1 MGTLIGLRESVGTT
15 YAAAAAG
22 HGITVSAA
30 AIDQVFPAVLRQA
43 PPLAFPGLQQQE
55 LERAERQWWGARID
69 AALQGAG
76 SGAPA
81 PGALQEELYLRF
93 ANPALW
99 RVLPGVAPALEHW
112 AAVGLR
118 LAVVSNFD
126 GRLNG
131 LLSGLGLAEH
141 LQAVIVSSAAGA
153 AKPDPLPFRL
163 ALTALGLEAAE
174 VWHVGDSPED
184 AEGAAATGVRCLR
197 IQRP

>member
-30 AIDQVFPAVLRQA
+30 AIDQAFPAVLRQA

-69 AALQGAG
+69 AALQGG

-81 PGALQEELYLRF
+81 PAALQEELYLRF
-93 ANPALW
+93 ADPALW
-99 RVLPGVAPALEHW
+99 RVLPGVAHALEHW
-112 AAVGLR
+112 AAEGLR

-126 GRLNG
+126 GRLHG
-131 LLSGLGLAEH
+131 LLSGLGLADH

-163 ALTALGLEAAE
+163 ALTALGLEAAQ

-184 AEGAAATGVRCLR
+184 AEGAAAAGVRCLR

>member
-22 HGITVSAA
+22 HGITLSAA
-30 AIDQVFPAVLRQA
+30 AIDKAFPAVLRQA
-43 PPLAFPGLQQQE
+43 PPLAFPGLQLQE
-55 LERAERQWWGARID
+55 LEQAERQWWGERID
-69 AALQGAG
+69 AALLAAG
-76 SGAPA
+76 GAPA
-81 PGALQEELYLRF
+81 PAALQEELYLRF
-93 ANPALW
+93 ADPALW
-99 RVLPGVAPALEHW
+99 RVLPGVSTALGHW
-112 AAVGLR
+112 AALGLQ

-126 GRLNG
+126 GRLHG

-163 ALTALGLEAAE
+163 ALTALGLGAAD

-184 AEGAAATGVRCLR
+184 AEGSAAAGVRCLR

>member
-30 AIDQVFPAVLRQA
+30 AIDQAFPAVLRQA
-43 PPLAFPGLQQQE
+43 PPLAFPGLHQQE
-55 LERAERQWWGARID
+55 LEHAERQWWGARID
-69 AALQGAG
+69 AALLAG

-81 PGALQEELYLRF
+81 PAALQEELYLRF
-93 ANPALW
+93 ADPALW

-126 GRLNG
+126 GRLHG

-153 AKPDPLPFRL
+153 AKPDPLPFQL
-163 ALTALGLEAAE
+163 ALTALGLEAAQ

-184 AEGAAATGVRCLR
+184 AEGAAAAGVRCLR
-197 IQRP
+197 IQRS

>member
-22 HGITVSAA
+22 HGITVSAS
-30 AIDQVFPAVLRQA
+30 AIDQAFPAVLRQA
-43 PPLAFPGLQQQE
+43 PPLAFPGLHQQE
-55 LERAERQWWGARID
+55 LEQAERQWWGARID
-69 AALQGAG
+69 AALLAG

-81 PGALQEELYLRF
+81 PAALQEELYLRF
-93 ANPALW
+93 ADPALW

-112 AAVGLR
+112 SAVGLR

-126 GRLNG
+126 GRLHG
-131 LLSGLGLAEH
+131 LLSGLSLAEP

-163 ALTALGLEAAE
+163 ALTALGLEAAQ

-184 AEGAAATGVRCLR
+184 AEGAAAAGVRCLR

>member
-22 HGITVSAA
+22 HGITVNAA
-30 AIDQVFPAVLRQA
+30 AIDQAFPAVLRQA

-55 LERAERQWWGARID
+55 LEQAERQWWGERIE
-69 AALQGAG
+69 AALLATA
-76 SGAPA
+76 GAPA
-81 PGALQEELYLRF
+81 PAALREELYFRF
-93 ANPALW
+93 ADPALW
-99 RVLPGVAPALEHW
+99 HVLPGVGTALEHW
-112 AAVGLR
+112 AALGLR

-126 GRLNG
+126 GRLHG
-131 LLSGLGLAEH
+131 LLSGLGLAVH

-153 AKPDPLPFRL
+153 AKPDPLPFQL
-163 ALTALGLEAAE
+163 ALTALGLGAAD

-184 AEGAAATGVRCLR
+184 AEGAAAAGVRCLR

>member
-22 HGITVSAA
+22 HGITVNAA
-30 AIDQVFPAVLRQA
+30 AIDQAFPAVLRQA

-55 LERAERQWWGARID
+55 LEEAERQWWGERING
-69 AALQGAG
+69 ALLAAG
-76 SGAPA
+76 SGASAPA
-81 PGALQEELYLRF
+81 ALREELYLRF
-93 ANPALW
+93 ADPALW
-99 RVLPGVAPALEHW
+99 HVLPGVLTALEHW
-112 AAVGLR
+112 AALGLR

-126 GRLNG
+126 GRLPG
-131 LLSGLGLAEH
+131 LLGGLGLAVH

-163 ALTALGLEAAE
+163 ALTALGLGATD

-184 AEGAAATGVRCLR
+184 AEGAAAAGVRCLR

>member
-30 AIDQVFPAVLRQA
+30 AIDQAFPAVLRQA
-43 PPLAFPGLQQQE
+43 PPLAFPGLHQHE

-69 AALQGAG
+69 AALLAG

-81 PGALQEELYLRF
+81 PAALQEELYLRF
-93 ANPALW
+93 ADPALW

-112 AAVGLR
+112 AAEGLQ

-126 GRLNG
+126 GRLHG
-131 LLSGLGLAEH
+131 LLSGLGLADH

-163 ALTALGLEAAE
+163 ALTAIGLEAAQ

-184 AEGAAATGVRCLR
+184 AEGAAAAGVRCLR
-197 IQRP
+197 IQRS